1 MEQAHKIDLP
11 ELYEI
16 VKTYSLKELRE
27 AMENTT
33 DKNEQ
38 SFYKGLYTSKLAAN
52 QMKIINQKEFI
63 I

>member
-38 SFYKGLYTSKLAAN
+38 SFYKDLYTSKLAAN